1 MRRFGDQEY
10 TPQKKFIAAMVE
22 ALRADFEYS
31 PVGLRRFR
39 LPGGGVRVVADRKFA
54 RQNAGHSHDPLRR
67 RLAQL
72 SRK

>member
-54 RQNAGHSHDPLRR
+54 RQNA
-67 RLAQL
+67 
-72 SRK
+72 